1 MCFSPTGV
9 SKATS
14 SKLAARDVKGSVFIR
29 FKMDGEEAEV
39 TDLKYLRSHPDENK
53 LTSFEQLK
61 VGDDVIAYHSRNMIK
76 YEAVVI
82 SRLTPTGIKKIAF

>member
-1 MCFSPTGV
+1 
-9 SKATS
+9 
-14 SKLAARDVKGSVFIR
+14 
-29 FKMDGEEAEV
+29 MDGEEAEV

-82 SRLTPTGIKKIAF
+82 PRLTPTGIKKICHFLKSGSFLTRAFETVWVYD